1 MRLSPRLRFEVYL
14 LRPLRSFR
22 AGVFCR
28 PCGACAQI
36 ALLPLDISLCDA
48 PAHLSKR
55 AARLRTANLYSKF
68 VLLCIDSC
76 QSRPICRVRR
86 HAPRN
91 AQWCACRAVCP
102 RHMIGYL
109 HFDAAAVCA
118 GSFMLPGRLAAN
130 SLAPTTLKRIL
141 AARPAPHRP
150 RIVCAGTPASLPS
163 SYNSQ
168 SNAKLRQNTIAL
180 QKEVFRP
187 DDEVRIR

>member
-1 MRLSPRLRFEVYL
+1 ML
-14 LRPLRSFR
+14 PLRR
-22 AGVFCR
+22 LCPDCALVFGHFFMR
-28 PCGACAQI
+28 RSGAFEQTCSAF
-36 ALLPLDISLCDA
+36 AYGY
-48 PAHLSKR
+48 
-55 AARLRTANLYSKF
+55 LYNDF
-68 VLLCIDSC
+68 VFLCIGSC
-76 QSRPICRVRR
+76 QYRPICRVRR
-86 HAPRN
+86 HARRN

-109 HFDAAAVCA
+109 HFDAAAVCT

>member
-1 MRLSPRLRFEVYL
+1 ML
-14 LRPLRSFR
+14 PLRRLCPDGALAFGHFFMRRSGAF
-22 AGVFCR
+22 AQPFSAFAYGYLYNVF
-28 PCGACAQI
+28 A
-36 ALLPLDISLCDA
+36 
-48 PAHLSKR
+48 
-55 AARLRTANLYSKF
+55 F
-68 VLLCIDSC
+68 LCIGSC
-76 QSRPICRVRR
+76 QYRPICRVRR
-86 HAPRN
+86 HARRN

-180 QKEVFRP
+180 QKEVFIP

>member
-1 MRLSPRLRFEVYL
+1 MSLSPRLRFEVYL

-22 AGVFCR
+22 AGVFCC

-36 ALLPLDISLCDA
+36 ALLPLDISYA
-48 PAHLSKR
+48 T
-55 AARLRTANLYSKF
+55 LRRICATVQRVCVWLFIQRFAF
-68 VLLCIDSC
+68 LCIGSC
-76 QSRPICRVRR
+76 QYRPICRVRR
-86 HAPRN
+86 HARRN